1 MEGVEADQQVEE
13 DTNTREVEKEAATLE
28 IEEDKGATEIEED
41 ATAREVK
48 EDTNTRETE
57 KEATTGEIEKDEGT
71 REITGLRTD
80 PHLPTDSH
88 VMEQDHPS
96 HPVDLH
102 TCRVEGSPSSD
113 GQGTSESSEVTWIE
127 QKLEVLTL
135 ESSDVEDYNDLVY
148 WRQPIPDVDT
158 NLLEGGV
165 GGGKQGD
172 EGDRCAGG
180 DGGGEKVTNED
191 VEVQVGSN
199 ESKGVGGE
207 EDRVNNSIGRCRREG
222 DSEGDV
228 GDSEGD
234 VGDGEG
240 DVGDGEGEDGV
251 RGDVEKD
258 GHQDHLNLD
267 VVSLDEE
274 LESKKALE
282 ASTKQLFVDDVS
294 TSEERVVVHFSEVE
308 EGKETPLRDGL
319 SQNIFT
325 TGSYE
330 ILHSTPANNLQS
342 SSDMDLTSTDQTQHN
357 PQVMSTS

>member
-1 MEGVEADQQVEE
+1 M
-13 DTNTREVEKEAATLE
+13 REIEKEATSVE
-28 IEEDKGATEIEED
+28 IDEDKGAMEIEED
-41 ATAREVK
+41 ATTREVK

-57 KEATTGEIEKDEGT
+57 KEATTGEIERGEGT
-71 REITGLRTD
+71 REIIGLRTD
-80 PHLPTDSH
+80 PHPPTDSR
-88 VMEQDHPS
+88 VMEQEHLS

-165 GGGKQGD
+165 GGEKQGG

-180 DGGGEKVTNED
+180 DGGGEKVTNGG
-191 VEVQVGSN
+191 VEVQVGNN
-199 ESKGVGGE
+199 ESKGVAG
-207 EDRVNNSIGRCRREG
+207 EG
-222 DSEGDV
+222 DSVIKSIHGCGRE

-240 DVGDGEGEDGV
+240 DVGDVGEGEVGDGEGDVGDGEGDVADHEGDVGV
-251 RGDVEKD
+251 RGDVENIKN
-258 GHQDHLNLD
+258 QEHLNLD

-282 ASTKQLFVDDVS
+282 ASTKQLFVDDVT

-308 EGKETPLRDGL
+308 DRKETPLRDGL